1 MCAASVVGWQV
12 LTEESAARPEPDQPT
27 RIDTVET
34 DAEVSGSSLDNGFE
48 WIVTEPSVDLGYL
61 ADVHASSR
69 LQYDECQQNFAQVA
83 TEPSSGR
90 HPLYFC

>member
-34 DAEVSGSSLDNGFE
+34 GAVVSGSSLDSGFE
-48 WIVTEPSVDLGYL
+48 WIVTEPSADLGDL